1 MKSIK
6 IERNIENLL
15 NNITNKKINRLK
27 NIFYKQ

>member
-15 NNITNKKINRLK
+15 NNTINKKINRLR

>member
-15 NNITNKKINRLK
+15 NNTINKKINRLK